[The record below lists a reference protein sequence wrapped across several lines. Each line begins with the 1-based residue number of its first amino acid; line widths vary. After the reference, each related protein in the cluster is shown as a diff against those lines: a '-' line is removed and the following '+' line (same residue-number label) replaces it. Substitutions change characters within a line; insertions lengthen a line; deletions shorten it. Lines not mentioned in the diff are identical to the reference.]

1 MINRECHGC
10 FVLAALDTYHYKDVS
25 EFGRSL
31 YYTIKRHETLSMSE
45 LNGVIDS
52 VSLIQRRVINHQESD
67 GSNKMVKSLNK
78 FVTNAAIAG
87 TISQGLLETLPTL
100 TTANYVGDKLYG
112 ALFKGTRE
120 FSAEL
125 CTSI

>member
-1 MINRECHGC
+1 MYPN
-10 FVLAALDTYHYKDVS
+10 
-25 EFGRSL
+25 GRSL

-78 FVTNAAIAG
+78 FVTNAAMPV
-87 TISQGLLETLPTL
+87 LLARVYWRLLPTL
-100 TTANYVGDKLYG
+100 
-112 ALFKGTRE
+112 
-120 FSAEL
+120 
-125 CTSI
+125 

>member
-1 MINRECHGC
+1 MDA
-10 FVLAALDTYHYKDVS
+10 FVLADTYHYKDVS

-45 LNGVIDS
+45 LRGY

-87 TISQGLLETLPTL
+87 TISQGLLETFTNPLV

-112 ALFKGTRE
+112 LYLKVLE
-120 FSAEL
+120 FSAKSYHKHL
-125 CTSI
+125 NL

>member
-1 MINRECHGC
+1 
-10 FVLAALDTYHYKDVS
+10 
-25 EFGRSL
+25 
-31 YYTIKRHETLSMSE
+31 MSE

-87 TISQGLLETLPTL
+87 F
-100 TTANYVGDKLYG
+100 YWRLYQP
-112 ALFKGTRE
+112 
-120 FSAEL
+120 
-125 CTSI
+125 CM

>member
-1 MINRECHGC
+1 MDA

-52 VSLIQRRVINHQESD
+52 VSLIQRRVINHQDD

-87 TISQGLLETLPTL
+87 TISQGLLETFTTL
-100 TTANYVGDKLYG
+100 
-112 ALFKGTRE
+112 
-120 FSAEL
+120 
-125 CTSI
+125 

>member
-1 MINRECHGC
+1 
-10 FVLAALDTYHYKDVS
+10 
-25 EFGRSL
+25 
-31 YYTIKRHETLSMSE
+31 MSE

-87 TISQGLLETLPTL
+87 TSQGLLETLPTL
-100 TTANYVGDKLYG
+100 
-112 ALFKGTRE
+112 
-120 FSAEL
+120 
-125 CTSI
+125 

>member
-1 MINRECHGC
+1 
-10 FVLAALDTYHYKDVS
+10 
-25 EFGRSL
+25 
-31 YYTIKRHETLSMSE
+31 MSE

>member
-1 MINRECHGC
+1 MDA

-52 VSLIQRRVINHQESD
+52 VSLIQRVINQESD

-78 FVTNAAIAG
+78 FVTNAAG

-100 TTANYVGDKLYG
+100 
-112 ALFKGTRE
+112 
-120 FSAEL
+120 
-125 CTSI
+125 

>member
-1 MINRECHGC
+1 MDA

-78 FVTNAAIAG
+78 FVTNAAIG
-87 TISQGLLETLPTL
+87 TISLYWRLYQPLV

-120 FSAEL
+120 FSEL

>member
-1 MINRECHGC
+1 MDA

-52 VSLIQRRVINHQESD
+52 SLIQRRVINHQESD

-100 TTANYVGDKLYG
+100 
-112 ALFKGTRE
+112 
-120 FSAEL
+120 
-125 CTSI
+125 

>member
-1 MINRECHGC
+1 
-10 FVLAALDTYHYKDVS
+10 
-25 EFGRSL
+25 
-31 YYTIKRHETLSMSE
+31 MSE

-87 TISQGLLETLPTL
+87 TISQGLLETFTNPLV
-100 TTANYVGDKLYG
+100 TTNYVGDKLYG
-112 ALFKGTRE
+112 LYLKVLE
-120 FSAEL
+120 FSAKSYAHL
-125 CTSI
+125 NL

>member
-1 MINRECHGC
+1 LERILVDENPISRIEDNIENAMI

-52 VSLIQRRVINHQESD
+52 VSLIQRRVITRRVMEAI
-67 GSNKMVKSLNK
+67 KWLN
-78 FVTNAAIAG
+78 
-87 TISQGLLETLPTL
+87 L
-100 TTANYVGDKLYG
+100 
-112 ALFKGTRE
+112 
-120 FSAEL
+120 
-125 CTSI
+125 

>member
-1 MINRECHGC
+1 MDA

-67 GSNKMVKSLNK
+67 GSNKMVKSK
-78 FVTNAAIAG
+78 FVTNAALPV
-87 TISQGLLETLPTL
+87 LL
-100 TTANYVGDKLYG
+100 ARVYWRLYQP
-112 ALFKGTRE
+112 
-120 FSAEL
+120 FSYYR
-125 CTSI
+125 

>member
-1 MINRECHGC
+1 
-10 FVLAALDTYHYKDVS
+10 
-25 EFGRSL
+25 
-31 YYTIKRHETLSMSE
+31 MSE

-87 TISQGLLETLPTL
+87 TISQGLLDFYQPFSYYH
-100 TTANYVGDKLYG
+100 NYVEINFTD
-112 ALFKGTRE
+112 F
-120 FSAEL
+120 
-125 CTSI
+125 I

>member
-1 MINRECHGC
+1 MDA

-31 YYTIKRHETLSMSE
+31 YYTKRHETLSMSE

-52 VSLIQRRVINHQESD
+52 VNIQRRVINLGVMEAI
-67 GSNKMVKSLNK
+67 MVKSLNK

-87 TISQGLLETLPTL
+87 TISQGLLETFT
-100 TTANYVGDKLYG
+100 NLYY
-112 ALFKGTRE
+112 R
-120 FSAEL
+120 
-125 CTSI
+125 

>member
-1 MINRECHGC
+1 MYPN
-10 FVLAALDTYHYKDVS
+10 
-25 EFGRSL
+25 L
-31 YYTIKRHETLSMSE
+31 YIIKRHETLSMSE

-87 TISQGLLETLPTL
+87 F
-100 TTANYVGDKLYG
+100 YWRLYQP
-112 ALFKGTRE
+112 
-120 FSAEL
+120 
-125 CTSI
+125 CM

>member
-1 MINRECHGC
+1 MYPNLEDR
-10 FVLAALDTYHYKDVS
+10 
-25 EFGRSL
+25 
-31 YYTIKRHETLSMSE
+31 YTILLKDMRLYMSE

-78 FVTNAAIAG
+78 FVTNAALPA

-100 TTANYVGDKLYG
+100 
-112 ALFKGTRE
+112 
-120 FSAEL
+120 
-125 CTSI
+125 

>member
-1 MINRECHGC
+1 LEDSSRAGENPISRIEDNIENAMDA
-10 FVLAALDTYHYKDVS
+10 FVFALDTYHYKDVS

-67 GSNKMVKSLNK
+67 GSNKMVKSNK
-78 FVTNAAIAG
+78 FVTNAIAV
-87 TISQGLLETLPTL
+87 GLL
-100 TTANYVGDKLYG
+100 ARVYWRLYQP
-112 ALFKGTRE
+112 
-120 FSAEL
+120 FSYY
-125 CTSI
+125 

>member
-1 MINRECHGC
+1 MD
-10 FVLAALDTYHYKDVS
+10 ALYWLLLIRTHYKDVS

-52 VSLIQRRVINHQESD
+52 QVLIQRRVINHQESD

-100 TTANYVGDKLYG
+100 
-112 ALFKGTRE
+112 
-120 FSAEL
+120 
-125 CTSI
+125 

>member
-1 MINRECHGC
+1 MDA

-52 VSLIQRRVINHQESD
+52 GLIQRRVINHQEVMEAI
-67 GSNKMVKSLNK
+67 KWLN
-78 FVTNAAIAG
+78 
-87 TISQGLLETLPTL
+87 L
-100 TTANYVGDKLYG
+100 
-112 ALFKGTRE
+112 
-120 FSAEL
+120 
-125 CTSI
+125 

>member
-1 MINRECHGC
+1 
-10 FVLAALDTYHYKDVS
+10 
-25 EFGRSL
+25 
-31 YYTIKRHETLSMSE
+31 MSE

-87 TISQGLLETLPTL
+87 TISQGFT
-100 TTANYVGDKLYG
+100 GDFYQP
-112 ALFKGTRE
+112 
-120 FSAEL
+120 FSYYR
-125 CTSI
+125 